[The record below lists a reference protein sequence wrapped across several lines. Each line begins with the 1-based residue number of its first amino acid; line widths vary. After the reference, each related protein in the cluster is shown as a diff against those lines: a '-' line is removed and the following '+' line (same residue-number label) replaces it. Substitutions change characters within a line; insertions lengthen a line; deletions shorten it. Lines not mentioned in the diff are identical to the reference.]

1 MAGSILQNEIEEQE
15 DASATKEENIQRPA
29 RSTTSPSCTE
39 KTPPHPLH
47 QLWREA
53 ISTSRMPQ
61 LRALRRARDHRDRA
75 RLIHPQGAVRKHG
88 LIDSMHTPT
97 QKVALLFPGQGSQAV
112 GMGKDL
118 ARAEPLAAAVF
129 QKADLVLGFSL
140 SDLCWHGPKEK
151 LRETQYTQ
159 PAILTHSI
167 ALWRVLKAHLP
178 EDSIA
183 CAAGHSVGQ
192 ISALVA
198 VGALEF
204 EAALH
209 LVVARSQA
217 MRAAGE
223 ETQGGMAAV
232 LGLETETI
240 ERICRDVRQDSG
252 EVWIANDNCP
262 GQCVISGSSTAVQ
275 DAILALKASGARKV
289 IPLAVSIPAH
299 TPLMIPAQE
308 RFGRALQQTKFQDP
322 RIPILGNVR
331 ADTLKSIQDIR
342 ADLYAQITSTV
353 RWKESVLRIATMG
366 VQHFLEVGTGNV
378 LCGLQRRILPN
389 ANCLPLDQPHIF
401 DRLPSFI
408 RSMGGEEE

>member
-1 MAGSILQNEIEEQE
+1 
-15 DASATKEENIQRPA
+15 
-29 RSTTSPSCTE
+29 
-39 KTPPHPLH
+39 
-47 QLWREA
+47 
-53 ISTSRMPQ
+53 
-61 LRALRRARDHRDRA
+61 
-75 RLIHPQGAVRKHG
+75 
-88 LIDSMHTPT
+88 
-97 QKVALLFPGQGSQAV
+97 
-112 GMGKDL
+112 
-118 ARAEPLAAAVF
+118 
-129 QKADLVLGFSL
+129 
-140 SDLCWHGPKEK
+140 
-151 LRETQYTQ
+151 
-159 PAILTHSI
+159 
-167 ALWRVLKAHLP
+167 
-178 EDSIA
+178 
-183 CAAGHSVGQ
+183 
-192 ISALVA
+192 
-198 VGALEF
+198 
-204 EAALH
+204 
-209 LVVARSQA
+209 
-217 MRAAGE
+217 
-223 ETQGGMAAV
+223 MAAV